1 MRCRQTHRRG
11 TRNHFGPNTTSRQAK
26 PPGQIVPLHP
36 FSRRTF
42 VASTA
47 AVFAAPV
54 EYRFAAGFVI
64 PAERPGKPKIF
75 MSHGR
80 QDPILPIE
88 RCSRAIAPELKAQG
102 YDVRF
107 DEFEGGHR
115 MPEILPAAAEWR
127 RKP

>member
-54 EYRFAAGFVI
+54 EDRFAAGFVI

-80 QDPILPIE
+80 QDPSSSSAA
-88 RCSRAIAPELKAQG
+88 SRIFRFVSGSEIATN
-102 YDVRF
+102 VH
-107 DEFEGGHR
+107 GG
-115 MPEILPAAAEWR
+115 
-127 RKP
+127 